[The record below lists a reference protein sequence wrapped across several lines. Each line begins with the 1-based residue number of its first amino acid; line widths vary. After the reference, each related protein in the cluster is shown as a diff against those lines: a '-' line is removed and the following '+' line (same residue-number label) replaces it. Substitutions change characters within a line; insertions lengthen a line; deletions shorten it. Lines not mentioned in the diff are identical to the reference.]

1 VSLITTFITS
11 YFWIRYILVSDCT
24 YKHIIHKDIHRVQTT
39 LNGHTCFLSTF
50 LRDHV
55 NWEKSAELQEPY
67 WGRGAPPLSLT
78 LEYVGTL
85 LYLIFSAL
93 SPFSITRGKVWGSNF
108 FLQLTLFLKHR
119 GKKTWHFANRTEIQL
134 YKVRLVWKKTIHI
147 TH

>member
-55 NWEKSAELQEPY
+55 NWEKKSRVTETIL
-67 WGRGAPPLSLT
+67 GTGGSPPFRNFRICRNVVVPHFFGSFT
-78 LEYVGTL
+78 VFYNSRKGVGV
-85 LYLIFSAL
+85 
-93 SPFSITRGKVWGSNF
+93 KF

-147 TH
+147 R